1 MQPLPREIPSHVSS
15 RSYTL
20 DALLMAET
28 GTRKRRNGKANG
40 EASVAA
46 KRRTSSGGKAKAP
59 ATTPTVWTTSYR
71 PSQAIPPELAE
82 PLVTLQQQLGMPIWL
97 LLHNDERSALLDWRV
112 LRAFLQARDELAGQK
127 VALVIDSPGGYADVA
142 YRIARTFCRHADG
155 FTAVI
160 PRWAKS
166 AATLLTL
173 GADEVIFG
181 HDAEIGPLDVQ
192 VYDQEREE
200 RGSALDEIQ
209 ALEQLHQ
216 VALQQLNQNLTV
228 MRLITR
234 RRYDVVMPHASKLA
248 SDMMAP
254 LLDKID
260 TVHYAKQSRL
270 LAVAEDYA
278 VRLMSPRIPRQRA
291 VQIAER
297 LVKRYPEH
305 GFVIDR
311 QEASEMLNISEHPDD
326 TEITLRQIE
335 QYMWDNE
342 KVEAFGLFKEMA

>member
-1 MQPLPREIPSHVSS
+1 
-15 RSYTL
+15 
-20 DALLMAET
+20 
-28 GTRKRRNGKANG
+28 
-40 EASVAA
+40 
-46 KRRTSSGGKAKAP
+46 
-59 ATTPTVWTTSYR
+59 
-71 PSQAIPPELAE
+71 
-82 PLVTLQQQLGMPIWL
+82 MPVWL
-97 LLHNDERSALLDWRV
+97 LLHNDERLALMDWRV
-112 LRAFLQARDELAGQK
+112 LRAFLDSRDAMADK
-127 VALVIDSPGGYADVA
+127 RVALVIDSPGGYADIA
-142 YRIARTFCRHADG
+142 YRIARTFCRHSQG

-173 GADEVIFG
+173 GAQDVVFG

-216 VALQQLNQNLTV
+216 VALEQLNQNLTM
-228 MRLITR
+228 MRFITR

-260 TVHYAKQSRL
+260 YAKQSRL

-278 VRLMSPRIPRQRA
+278 VRLMMPRLTRQRA
-291 VQIAER
+291 REVAER

-311 QEASEMLNISEHPDD
+311 KEAGEILNINEHSAE
-326 TEITLRQIE
+326 TESTLRRIE

-342 KVEAFGLFKEMA
+342 KVEAFGLFKEKR

>member
-1 MQPLPREIPSHVSS
+1 
-15 RSYTL
+15 
-20 DALLMAET
+20 
-28 GTRKRRNGKANG
+28 
-40 EASVAA
+40 
-46 KRRTSSGGKAKAP
+46 
-59 ATTPTVWTTSYR
+59 
-71 PSQAIPPELAE
+71 
-82 PLVTLQQQLGMPIWL
+82 MPVWL
-97 LLHNDERSALLDWRV
+97 LLHNDERMALLDWRV
-112 LRAFLQARDELAGQK
+112 LRAFLQSRDALGQK
-127 VALVIDSPGGYADVA
+127 RVALVIDSPGGYADIA
-142 YRIARTFCRHADG
+142 YRIARTFCRHSEG

-173 GADEVIFG
+173 GADDVVFG
-181 HDAEIGPLDVQ
+181 RDAEIGPLDVQ

-216 VALQQLNQNLTV
+216 VALEQLNQNMTM

-234 RRYDVVMPHASKLA
+234 RRYDIVMPHASKLA
-248 SDMMAP
+248 SDMMRP

-278 VRLMSPRIPRQRA
+278 VRLMTPRLPRQRA
-291 VQIAER
+291 REIAER

-311 QEASEMLNISEHPDD
+311 KEAGEILNIKEHSDE
-326 TEITLRQIE
+326 TEATLRRIE
-335 QYMWDNE
+335 QYMWDHE

>member
-1 MQPLPREIPSHVSS
+1 
-15 RSYTL
+15 
-20 DALLMAET
+20 MAAT
-28 GTRKRRNGKANG
+28 GARKRSNAKTNGADPAANG
-40 EASVAA
+40 EA
-46 KRRTSSGGKAKAP
+46 AKAP
-59 ATTPTVWTTSYR
+59 PAAKIWTTSHR
-71 PSQAIPPELAE
+71 PNAVIEPALAE
-82 PLVTLQQQLGMPIWL
+82 PLAELQDQLGMPVWL
-97 LLHNDERSALLDWRV
+97 LLHNDERALLDYRV
-112 LRAFLQARDELAGQK
+112 LRAFLDSRDALGNQR
-127 VALVIDSPGGYADVA
+127 VALVIDSPGGYADFA
-142 YRIARTFCRHADG
+142 FRIARTLCRHADG

-181 HDAEIGPLDVQ
+181 RDAEIGPLDVQ

-216 VALQQLNQNLTV
+216 VALEQLNQNLIM
-228 MRLITR
+228 MRMITR
-234 RRYDVVMPHASKLA
+234 RRYDVVMPHASKLT

-260 TVHYAKQSRL
+260 TIHYAKQSRL
-270 LAVAEDYA
+270 LRVAEDYA
-278 VRLMSPRIPRQRA
+278 IRLMMPRVPRERA
-291 VQIAER
+291 RKIAEQ

-311 QEASEMLNISEHPDD
+311 KEAAEILNIADHSDE
-326 TEITLRQIE
+326 TERILRKIE
-335 QYMWDNE
+335 QYMWDND
-342 KVEAFGLFKEMA
+342 KVEAFGQFKEQP

>member
-1 MQPLPREIPSHVSS
+1 
-15 RSYTL
+15 
-20 DALLMAET
+20 MARA
-28 GTRKRRNGKANG
+28 GAQKNRNGRANG

-46 KRRTSSGGKAKAP
+46 KKRGAKAKAEP
-59 ATTPTVWTTSYR
+59 TPKVWTTSHR
-71 PSQAIPPELAE
+71 PEAALQPTLVE
-82 PLVTLQQQLGMPIWL
+82 PLLELREQLKMPIWL
-97 LLHNDERSALLDWRV
+97 LLHNDDKASLMDWRV
-112 LRAFLQARDELAGQK
+112 LRAFLSARDEMAGQK
-127 VALVIDSPGGYADVA
+127 VALVIDSPGGYADMA
-142 YRIARTFCRHADG
+142 YRIARTFCRHSGG

-160 PRWAKS
+160 PRYAKS

-173 GADEVIFG
+173 GAEEVIFA

-192 VYDQEREE
+192 IYDQEREE

-216 VALQQLNQNLTV
+216 VALKQLLQNLTL
-228 MRLITR
+228 MRVLTR

-248 SDMMAP
+248 SDMMTP

-278 VRLMSPRIPRQRA
+278 VRLMTPRVPRQRA

-297 LVKRYPEH
+297 LVKQYPEH

-311 QEASEMLNISEHPDD
+311 DEAGDLLNISAHSDE
-326 TEITLRQIE
+326 TEATLRQIE
-335 QYMWDNE
+335 QYMWDTE
-342 KVEAFGLFKEMA
+342 KVEAFGLLKEMK

>member
-1 MQPLPREIPSHVSS
+1 
-15 RSYTL
+15 
-20 DALLMAET
+20 MAET
-28 GTRKRRNGKANG
+28 GTSKQRNGKANG
-40 EASVAA
+40 EASATA
-46 KRRTSSGGKAKAP
+46 KKRGRKSKPTSDAP
-59 ATTPTVWTTSYR
+59 KVWTTSYR
-71 PSQAIPPELAE
+71 PETPLDPQLAE
-82 PLVTLQQQLGMPIWL
+82 PLLELQEQLKMPVWL
-97 LLHNDERSALLDWRV
+97 LLHNDERMALLDWRT
-112 LRAFLQARDELAGQK
+112 LRAFLQSRDEMAGKK

-142 YRIARTFCRHADG
+142 YRIARTFCRHSDG

-173 GADEVIFG
+173 GAENVIFG

-216 VALQQLNQNLTV
+216 VALEQLNQNLTM
-228 MRLITR
+228 MRMITR
-234 RRYDVVMPHASKLA
+234 RRYDVVMPHASKLT

-278 VRLMSPRIPRQRA
+278 VRLMTPRVPRQRA
-291 VQIAER
+291 REIAER
-297 LVKRYPEH
+297 LVKRYSEH

-311 QEASEMLNISEHPDD
+311 KEAAEILKISAHSDD
-326 TEITLRQIE
+326 VEATLRRIE

-342 KVEAFGLFKEMA
+342 KVEAFGLFKEMK

>member
-1 MQPLPREIPSHVSS
+1 
-15 RSYTL
+15 
-20 DALLMAET
+20 MADTEAP
-28 GTRKRRNGKANG
+28 KRRSGKANG
-40 EASVAA
+40 EASAVAKGRGA
-46 KRRTSSGGKAKAP
+46 KSKAKPKA
-59 ATTPTVWTTSYR
+59 AVSLKKWTTSYR
-71 PSQAIPPELAE
+71 PTVPLSPELAE
-82 PLVTLQQQLGMPIWL
+82 PLRELQEQLNVPVWL
-97 LLHNDERSALLDWRV
+97 VLHNDERMALLDWRV
-112 LRAFLQARDELAGQK
+112 LRAFLQARDAMGGK

-142 YRIARTFCRHADG
+142 YRIARTFCRHSDG

-173 GADEVIFG
+173 GAEDVIFG

-216 VALQQLNQNLTV
+216 VALEQLNQNLTM

-234 RRYDVVMPHASKLA
+234 RRYDVVMPHASKLT

-278 VRLMSPRIPRQRA
+278 VRLMTPRVPRQRA
-291 VQIAER
+291 REIAER

-311 QEASEMLNISEHPDD
+311 KEAGEILKISAHTDD
-326 TEITLRQIE
+326 TEATLRRIE

-342 KVEAFGLFKEMA
+342 KVEAFGLFKEMT

>member
-1 MQPLPREIPSHVSS
+1 MTVGAQS
-15 RSYTL
+15 T
-20 DALLMAET
+20 
-28 GTRKRRNGKANG
+28 KRRDGKANG
-40 EASVAA
+40 EASATA
-46 KRRTSSGGKAKAP
+46 KKRGKAKAP
-59 ATTPTVWTTSYR
+59 AAAKTFATSHR
-71 PSQAIPPELAE
+71 PKQALDPRLAE
-82 PLVTLQQQLGMPIWL
+82 PLNDLQEQLKMPVWL
-97 LLHNDERSALLDWRV
+97 LLHNDERMALLDGRV
-112 LRAFLQARDELAGQK
+112 LGAFLHSRDALGPK
-127 VALVIDSPGGYADVA
+127 RIALVIDSPGGYADIA
-142 YRIARTFCRHADG
+142 YRIARIVCRHSEG

-181 HDAEIGPLDVQ
+181 RDAEIGPLDVQ

-216 VALQQLNQNLTV
+216 VALAQLNQNLTM

-248 SDMMAP
+248 SDMIRP

-270 LAVAEDYA
+270 LAVAEEYA
-278 VRLMSPRIPRQRA
+278 IRLMTPRVPRQRA
-291 VQIAER
+291 REIAER

-311 QEASEMLNISEHPDD
+311 NEARDILNIREHSDE
-326 TEITLRQIE
+326 TEATLRQIE
-335 QYMWDNE
+335 QYMWDND